1 MRTRLGRRVRH
12 SLAKNADEA
21 LAFLTGQMPAFVTGV
36 GDPTPQA
43 IPVFV
48 FHDVEPSRFAR
59 QLAFLRENEYRSV
72 DSDELARGGAADR
85 RVALTFDDAT
95 WTFWAYAYPLLRR
108 YGHRAILFVVPGVV
122 PESAKVRPNLD
133 DVWRESCTRKDVKE
147 AARRERFCRWP
158 EILRMHDS
166 GAVDVQSHSLTH
178 ARVPIS
184 PRIVDFLHPE
194 FDAAVGHFEIPAST
208 LDGAI
213 PPERPI
219 RLGAPVF
226 ESAPRLAGRHRFR
239 EDPSLV
245 EESISFVE
253 EGGGMEFFRRPG
265 WRRIL
270 REEVVERWPPSERG
284 RFESGEER
292 DEAVRREFDE
302 SKRRIEERL
311 PGKTVSHLAYPWHR
325 GSALADRLA
334 AETGY
339 RSVLYGS
346 HLQREGGNDGGIL
359 RIRRLPERYLMRL
372 PGIGRASLMRALG
385 TARRKESTP

>member
-1 MRTRLGRRVRH
+1 
-12 SLAKNADEA
+12 
-21 LAFLTGQMPAFVTGV
+21 
-36 GDPTPQA
+36 
-43 IPVFV
+43 
-48 FHDVEPSRFAR
+48 
-59 QLAFLRENEYRSV
+59 
-72 DSDELARGGAADR
+72 
-85 RVALTFDDAT
+85 
-95 WTFWAYAYPLLRR
+95 
-108 YGHRAILFVVPGVV
+108 
-122 PESAKVRPNLD
+122 
-133 DVWRESCTRKDVKE
+133 
-147 AARRERFCRWP
+147 
-158 EILRMHDS
+158 
-166 GAVDVQSHSLTH
+166 
-178 ARVPIS
+178 
-184 PRIVDFLHPE
+184 
-194 FDAAVGHFEIPAST
+194 
-208 LDGAI
+208 
-213 PPERPI
+213 
-219 RLGAPVF
+219 
-226 ESAPRLAGRHRFR
+226 
-239 EDPSLV
+239 
-245 EESISFVE
+245 
-253 EGGGMEFFRRPG
+253 MEFFRRPG